1 MASPKIPSDIRNFP
15 PPPGWTNV
23 FQLVP
28 TNKHLYGTETL
39 FGDWD
44 AETLLLAKDGA
55 PTPVIRALRDKGES
69 HPWRHAQRALGD
81 PGGWKTNERLA
92 ELATLIPGKKL
103 YGSATANLLYDDP
116 RWSRALPGFYSGPLH
131 DYLSKTLTWVLE
143 TMPNIKRIACLG
155 NEAWFLTC
163 AALGS
168 AQSARKFADFRD
180 AMKPIRTTF
189 RGKPIT
195 AHALYH
201 PAARVS
207 NEFTRRG
214 WTAMAVNA

>member
-1 MASPKIPSDIRNFP
+1 MPVPNIPSWIRVFT

-23 FQLVP
+23 FELVP
-28 TNKHLYGTETL
+28 NNKHLYGTETL

-44 AETLLLAKDGA
+44 GETLLLAKDGA
-55 PTPVIRALRDKGES
+55 PTPVIRALRDKGEPR
-69 HPWRHAQRALGD
+69 PWRHAQRALGD
-81 PGGWKTNERLA
+81 PGGYKTNERLA
-92 ELATLIPGKKL
+92 QLATLIPGKKI

-131 DYLSKTLTWVLE
+131 DYLRKTLEWVLE
-143 TMPNIKRIACLG
+143 TMLNVRRIACLG

-163 AALGS
+163 TVLGS
-168 AQSARKFADFRD
+168 ASAARRFAEFRD
-180 AMKPIRTTF
+180 SAKPIRTSF
-189 RGKPIT
+189 RGKPLT

-207 NEFTRRG
+207 NESTHRG
-214 WTAMAVNA
+214 WAAMAATT